1 MLNYIAALLTFSTK
15 DFLSHLF
22 TMEPDDMVIC
32 SLNVRGLSN
41 NTKRR
46 ERFYVLRSSTSE
58 SSLLTFSA
66 ILASVVCIWLKRFS
80 IVSSISN
87 FLSTASSFDP
97 TPSAI
102 SKDSN
107 TSSGS
112 EAVECAFTSSFI
124 FFFHLEMAKNLWKVL
139 TGFCA
144 CPALK
149 HYKFSKTIQGAR
161 RNTFTLPSYQSQ
173 YRFSLFP
180 FVSDGNFQVQLR
192 GRGLYLEGRFNR
204 GLFALRVCRAYT
216 WRGLFSEF
224 YGKKRGRKLC

>member
-1 MLNYIAALLTFSTK
+1 M
-15 DFLSHLF
+15 
-22 TMEPDDMVIC
+22 
-32 SLNVRGLSN
+32 
-41 NTKRR
+41 
-46 ERFYVLRSSTSE
+46 
-58 SSLLTFSA
+58 
-66 ILASVVCIWLKRFS
+66 CIWLKRLS

-112 EAVECAFTSSFI
+112 EAVECAFASSFF

-161 RNTFTLPSYQSQ
+161 RNTFTLPCYQSQ

-180 FVSDGNFQVQLR
+180 FVSDGNFQVQPRGGEAYIWRGDLTEGFLR
-192 GRGLYLEGRFNR
+192 YGFGGLIFG
-204 GLFALRVCRAYT
+204 RAYT

-224 YGKKRGRKLC
+224 YGKGRGRNLCWHPRQFILSMRQIQIFLRRQSNRYHSMHCVCQQM